1 MNKIIISYLTITNIL
16 VIFVQVKLFIKKYC
30 NTKTLTIVLL
40 LLSFNL
46 VSFGQ
51 DINNCLCSKQKVE
64 NKHSCCQ
71 KETKKETKSCS
82 TEKKN
87 NDNCNMPVE
96 KKSGKDCKSCQID
109 KTVRK
114 DEGTINESKLPKP
127 ESKVIIQESLS
138 STFNKTTNLYSYR
151 SDNSPGIRSK
161 VFLDISRLR
170 I

>member
-1 MNKIIISYLTITNIL
+1 LNKRLISYLTITNIL
-16 VIFVQVKLFIKKYC
+16 TIFVQVKLFIKKYC
-30 NTKTLTIVLL
+30 NAKTLTVVLL

-64 NKHSCCQ
+64 SKHSCCQ

-82 TEKKN
+82 TEKKAG
-87 NDNCNMPVE
+87 DKCNMPKE
-96 KKSGKDCKSCQID
+96 KKSEKDCKSCQID
-109 KTVRK
+109 KTVQK
-114 DEGTINESKLPKP
+114 DEGTLNESKLPIP
-127 ESKVIIQESLS
+127 ESKIIIQESLS
-138 STFNKTTNLYSYR
+138 STFNKTTNLKAYR

-161 VFLDISRLR
+161 VFLDISSLR